1 MRKLLILAGVAL
13 LLASCGIS
21 APNTLYDWGASMSDT
36 YAYDYYSYYN
46 FKTQSEADL
55 CNLICT
61 YERMVSRPG
70 GKRQVPPPGICA
82 EYGYLLLQ
90 PRTAEI
96 FDQYATE
103 SQKKMFGGDIGTS
116 FFEKGNQLIQKEM
129 ELYPESQV
137 FLMPLY
143 KKWSSK

>member
-1 MRKLLILAGVAL
+1 MKRALIFTAAVL
-13 LLASCGIS
+13 LLASCGTTSS
-21 APNTLYDWGASMSDT
+21 ALYDWGGTVNNT
-36 YAYDYYSYYN
+36 YAYDHYSYKT
-46 FKTQSEADL
+46 FKTQDGKEL

-61 YERMVSRPG
+61 YERMITKPG
-70 GKRQVPPPGICA
+70 GVRQTPPPGICA

-90 PRTAEI
+90 PQTLEI
-96 FDQYATE
+96 FEQYATPA
-103 SQKKMFGGDIGTS
+103 QKKLFGEDIGAV

-143 KKWSSK
+143 KKWSTR